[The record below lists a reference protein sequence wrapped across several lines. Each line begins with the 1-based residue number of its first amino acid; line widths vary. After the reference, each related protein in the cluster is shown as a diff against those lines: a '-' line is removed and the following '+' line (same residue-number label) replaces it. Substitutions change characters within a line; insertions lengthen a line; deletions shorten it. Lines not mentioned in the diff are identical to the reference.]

1 MAIEVLEVR
10 TTDELKEFVEL
21 PFELYRDNPYWV
33 PPIKSE
39 ERNALLPQK
48 NPAMR
53 GCDTILWIA
62 RKEGKC
68 VGRLA
73 GIIHHKHNEKTGEKM
88 ARFSRAEFID
98 DTEVVDTLF
107 AQAEKWAKANGA
119 GAIHGPLG
127 FSNLDHQGMLVEGF
141 DYLPSVVSEYHLPYY
156 QEHMER
162 LGYSKEMDWIEF
174 RLSLA
179 GFTLPDK
186 AVRINDMVKRR
197 YGLKVVN
204 FKTRKELHEYGQ
216 RVFEILNSAFR
227 DLFSVVEFNKE
238 TSSYYLN
245 KYIPLLN
252 PKFVKMIE
260 DGEGKIAG
268 FIIALPSLS
277 RALQKANGK
286 VFPFGFYHI
295 RKALKNPTECDLLLT
310 GVHPDWQGKG
320 MVSLLFSELLQELI
334 GSGIQHLETTGMLE
348 TNYKAIQNW
357 KNFDHIQHKRK
368 RCYRKDLD

>member
-1 MAIEVLEVR
+1 MTIEVVEVR

-21 PFELYRDNPYWV
+21 PFKLYRDNPYWV
-33 PPIKSE
+33 PPIKGE
-39 ERNALLPQK
+39 ERKALLPER
-48 NPAMR
+48 NPAMAD
-53 GCDTILWIA
+53 CDTLMWIA

-73 GIIHHKHNEKTGEKM
+73 GIIHHKHNEKTGERM

-98 DTEVVDTLF
+98 DAEVVDALF
-107 AQAEKWAKANGA
+107 AKAEQWAKEHGVV
-119 GAIHGPLG
+119 GIHGPLG

-141 DYLPSVVSEYHLPYY
+141 DYIPSVVSEYHLPYY

-162 LGYSKEMDWIEF
+162 LGYVKEMDWIEF
-174 RLSLA
+174 RLSID
-179 GFTLPDK
+179 GFTFPDK
-186 AVRINDMVKRR
+186 AIRINEMVKKR

-204 FKTRKELHEYGQ
+204 FTSRKELQEYGQ
-216 RVFEILNSAFR
+216 RVFDILNTAFR
-227 DLFSVVEFNKE
+227 DLFSVVEFNEE
-238 TSSYYLN
+238 TSRYYLN
-245 KYIPLLN
+245 KYIPMLK

-260 DGEGKIAG
+260 DGEGNIAG

-286 VFPFGFYHI
+286 VFPFGIYHI
-295 RKALKNPTECDLLLT
+295 RKALKNPQECDLLLT

-320 MVSLLFSELLQELI
+320 LVSLLFSELLQELI
-334 GSGIQHLETTGMLE
+334 NSGVKNLETTGMLE
-348 TNYKAIQNW
+348 TNNKAIQNW

-368 RCYRKDLD
+368 RCYRKDLA